1 MNTMKV
7 YHYEGAGNSFVLLPD
22 FEEVY
27 SLQEL
32 PELARRLCGKEGFG
46 TDGLMLLRKPEQGG
60 DCKMLFYNNDGST
73 AEMCGNGARCLCR
86 FCHDHGLSGDTQAIE
101 TPAGMVTGE
110 RLGENSYRIR
120 LNTPSVFRQAET
132 YAYVELG
139 EPGIPHA
146 VVEADLSRNR
156 DELREFARALRH
168 SPEFPRGA
176 NVNLYELTGENSLK
190 LLTFERGVED
200 FTLACGTGTGA
211 TVYTLYR
218 SGRVSGKNTH
228 VHTDGGEL
236 AVDIEKVYALS
247 VLSAKELGE
256 DIYLTGPAEEIRQGE
271 WNN

>member
-1 MNTMKV
+1 MKV

-22 FEEVY
+22 FEEAF

-32 PELARRLCGKEGFG
+32 PDLARRLCGSEGFN
-46 TDGLMLLRKPEQGG
+46 TDGLMLLRKPRQGG

-86 FCHDHGLSGDTQAIE
+86 FCHDHGLSGATQAIE

-120 LNTPSVFRQAET
+120 LNRPSVLRQGKN
-132 YAYVELG
+132 YSYVELG
-139 EPGIPHA
+139 DPGIPHA
-146 VVEADLSRNR
+146 VVEADLSRDR

-176 NVNLYELTGENSLK
+176 NVNLYALTGENSLK

-211 TVYTLYR
+211 TVAAVSLL
-218 SGRVSGKNTH
+218 GKISGKQTE
-228 VHTDGGEL
+228 VFCEGGTL
-236 AVDIEKVYALS
+236 LVDIMPE
-247 VLSAKELGE
+247 EPFPE
-256 DIYLTGPAEEIRQGE
+256 IYLTGPAEEIWSGDFSWE
-271 WNN
+271 AK